1 MKKQVIGLTGILGS
15 GKSLVAD
22 FLASEGAVIIDMDQA
37 GRYVVDHSKHVR
49 RALRSTF
56 GESIFDEQNRL
67 KRNNLADLVFSDPE
81 SLTKLNRIVHP
92 AMLERARKLIADAQQ
107 ASNGCCLV
115 VDAAL
120 LFELGFDAE
129 CDKVVTVAAPLELC
143 LERAVQF
150 KKISREQALKRIQ
163 AQLSQGEKEK
173 RADHVL
179 VNDGSTA
186 LLRKRVAALLPLLLA
201 EN

>member
-22 FLASEGAVIIDMDQA
+22 FLAAEGAVVIDMDQA

-49 RALRSTF
+49 RALRSAF

-92 AMLERARKLIADAQQ
+92 VMLERARKLITDAQQ

-129 CDKVVTVAAPLELC
+129 CDKVVTVVAPLDLC

-150 KKISREQALKRIQ
+150 KKISREQALRRIQ
-163 AQLSQGEKEK
+163 VQLSQGEKEK

-186 LLRKRVAALLPLLLA
+186 LLRKRVAALLPFLLA